1 MKKIAPLAAAL
12 LLTFAFT
19 SCKKDYTCTCTVSA
33 GGITST
39 ATPATIHDT
48 KKKAKDAC
56 EKDNGTQTIN
66 GVAVT
71 KDCKI

>member
-19 SCKKDYTCTCTVSA
+19 SCKKDYTCTCTVTT
-33 GGITST
+33 GGIS
-39 ATPATIHDT
+39 ATGVSGTIHDT

-66 GVAVT
+66 GVTVT
-71 KDCKI
+71 RDCKI